1 MAPGAKRPAT
11 RRTRTGGA
19 TVHPNGARAKQLP
32 LPPPFAPLVPGSEPL
47 RLLTIGHSNHDAERF
62 RDLLLQHDVRVL
74 VDVRSAPYSR
84 YAPHF
89 GRESL
94 AVLLDDAHIR
104 YLWYGDSLGGRPD
117 EPACY
122 RDGIV
127 KPGNV
132 DYTVMAQQ
140 PWYQEGLQRLMMTAA
155 SGTTAI
161 MCSEEDPRR
170 CHRHRLIERTLSGR
184 GVLVEH
190 IRGDGRLETILAEEP
205 APREAPNPQ
214 LTLAGFNA

>member
-1 MAPGAKRPAT
+1 MAPRTKTQKRRKAGS
-11 RRTRTGGA
+11 RGG
-19 TVHPNGARAKQLP
+19 TVHPNGSCAKQLP
-32 LPPPFAPLVPGSEPL
+32 LPPPFAPFVPIGEPL
-47 RLLTIGHSNHDAERF
+47 RVLTLGHSNQDPERF
-62 RDLLLQHDVRVL
+62 LDLLRQHMVQTL

-89 GRESL
+89 GRETL
-94 AVLLDDAHIR
+94 AALLVDAHIT

-117 EPACY
+117 DPVCY
-122 RDGIV
+122 RDGVV

-132 DYTVMAQQ
+132 DYAAMARQ
-140 PWYQEGLQRLMMTAA
+140 PWYHEGLQRLLTTAA

-170 CHRHRLIERTLSGR
+170 CHRHRLIELSLREYDVG
-184 GVLVEH
+184 VEH

-214 LTLAGFNA
+214 LTLEGFNA